1 MFKKLKLGSLNKHI
15 FISQVRKKTS
25 LHHINAWE
33 LLEDNKQAGPL
44 NLAMFGAV
52 KIERKPP
59 RYIEESL
66 RLLHHTHQKRKP
78 LSYYLS
84 DALPE
89 EDDGP
94 ATPSTPS
101 GTSNAHFFQYH
112 LFHVYAR
119 FHSPFSVSIIFMWQ
133 IINS

>member
-1 MFKKLKLGSLNKHI
+1 M
-15 FISQVRKKTS
+15 QY
-25 LHHINAWE
+25 INAWE
-33 LLEDNKQAGPL
+33 LLEDNKHAGPL

-101 GTSNAHFFQYH
+101 GMWKVF
-112 LFHVYAR
+112 LFLFIYPYK
-119 FHSPFSVSIIFMWQ
+119 F
-133 IINS
+133 